1 MSELDTRWLQVNLW
15 CGSWQA
21 AEEMAVHH
29 LGPLMVEA
37 EERGDIAA
45 WWFIR
50 KSESWRLRVLASD
63 GRDTTA
69 ILGHLTSTLTQRAA
83 IRHAEGVIYEAETR
97 RFGGPEAMKTAH
109 DLFHADSR
117 HILAHLAHEGDDH
130 RRELGVRLA
139 TRMMLAAGQDLY
151 EQGDVWAQLAEHRNT
166 GEIEPSPATLAAVQM
181 LITAQGDTEDSPL
194 ALLPDWPAAFE
205 DTGRTLADLAHRGQL
220 ARGLRAVL
228 TDHLL
233 FAFNRL
239 GISAAHQSVLATAA
253 SRVIFHREPIPD
265 QAPQSSR
272 TDTAR
277 PTTVRSVTMHSTDA
291 PALDPQ
297 ELREALIA
305 KIDSL
310 GTFRTTRVKDA
321 FRAVPRHIFLPD
333 VDLATAYAPKPV
345 VTKRAEDGTAVS
357 SASSPNIVAKMLEQ
371 LDVRPGQRV
380 LEIGA
385 ATGINAAL
393 LAELVGPSGSVVTI
407 ELDEDL
413 AQRARTGLAAAGY
426 DQVEVVCGDGALG
439 DPNGKVFD
447 RIIVTAGAWDISTA
461 WWQQL
466 AVGGRIVVPLRLHG
480 SGLTRSLAF
489 DHNQDGLMVST
500 NAVVCGF
507 VPMRGAS
514 EMGERHVRLAE
525 DIILKVDADDLPDE
539 PALAGALSHAAR
551 EQWTGIEVR
560 HDAPAAHLDLWL
572 ATTNSGLSFGR
583 LSIGSSARALNL
595 ADPALRW
602 AGAGLYD
609 AGTLVYLTA
618 RPAGEDA
625 NELGLIAHGPDSSK
639 ILGQVNDILRR
650 WSQERPE
657 QPVVTA
663 YPAATPDDRLAAGVR
678 VTRPETRLTVS
689 W

>member
-1 MSELDTRWLQVNLW
+1 MSKPDIRWRQANLW
-15 CGSWQA
+15 CDTWQA
-21 AEEMAVHH
+21 AEQMAIKH
-29 LGPLMVEA
+29 LGPLLTEA
-37 EERGDIAA
+37 EESGDIAA

-50 KSESWRLRVLASD
+50 KRESWRLRVLPCD
-63 GRDTTA
+63 GRDATA
-69 ILGHLTSTLTQRAA
+69 VLGRLTSTLTERAA
-83 IRHAEGVIYEAETR
+83 IRSAEGVIYESETR
-97 RFGGPEAMKTAH
+97 RFGGPEAMRAAH
-109 DLFHADSR
+109 GLFHADSR

-151 EQGDVWAQLAEHRNT
+151 EQGDVWAQVAEHR
-166 GEIEPSPATLAAVQM
+166 GDDESDPSPATLAAVQM
-181 LITAQGDTEDSPL
+181 LITARSDTDDSPL
-194 ALLPDWPAAFE
+194 TLAPDWPAAFE
-205 DTGRTLADLAHRGQL
+205 DTGRTLADLARHGQL
-220 ARGLRAVL
+220 TRGLRAVL

-239 GISAAHQSVLATAA
+239 GISAAHQNVLATAA
-253 SRVIFHREPIPD
+253 SRAIFHREPIPG
-265 QAPQSSR
+265 QAPRSSR
-272 TDTAR
+272 TETVH
-277 PTTVRSVTMHSTDA
+277 PTTVRPVTMHSTDA
-291 PALDPQ
+291 PARDPQ

-310 GTFRTTRVKDA
+310 GTFRTDRVKDA
-321 FRAVPRHIFLPD
+321 FRAVPRHVFLPD
-333 VDLATAYAPKPV
+333 VDLETAYTPKPV
-345 VTKRAEDGTAVS
+345 VTKRAKDGTAVS

-371 LDVRPGQRV
+371 LDVHPGHRV

-393 LAELVGPSGSVVTI
+393 LSELVGPSGSVVTI

-413 AQRARTGLAAAGY
+413 TERARTGLAAAGY
-426 DQVEVVCGDGALG
+426 DQVEVICGDGALG
-439 DPNGKVFD
+439 DPDGRVFD

-489 DHNQDGLMVST
+489 DHPEAGLMVSN

-514 EMGERHVRLAE
+514 EMGERHVRLA
-525 DIILKVDADDLPDE
+525 DDVILKLDADDLPDE
-539 PALAGALSHAAR
+539 AALAGVLSHAAL

-560 HDAPAAHLDLWL
+560 HDEPAAHLDLWL
-572 ATTNSGLSFGR
+572 ATVNSGLSFGR
-583 LSIGSSARALNL
+583 LSIGASARTLGL

-609 AGTLVYLTA
+609 GGTLVYVTA

-639 ILGQVNDILRR
+639 LLGQVSDLLRR

-678 VTRPETRLTVS
+678 VTRPETRLTVG